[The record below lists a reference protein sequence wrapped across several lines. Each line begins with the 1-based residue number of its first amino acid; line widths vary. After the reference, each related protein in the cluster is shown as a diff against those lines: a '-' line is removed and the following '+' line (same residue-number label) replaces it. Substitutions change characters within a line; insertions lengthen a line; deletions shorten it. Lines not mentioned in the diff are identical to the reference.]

1 LNIKEFARQASIT
14 TLRTQL
20 ERLRLLAFFCLKTR
34 NQEQFVVEDAI
45 GWFDEVGLPR
55 PNTTILREKLGRSR
69 VFVGNKARGIFR
81 LHLNE
86 VVDLELAY
94 PDLESTATDTATIDS
109 VLPHDLLDHSRNFL
123 EKLANQINLS
133 FEHGAY
139 DGCAMLMRRL
149 VEILLILAFRK
160 LDVES
165 QILDADSN
173 YIELK
178 QMIGKAI
185 ALPQMALSKT
195 AKHHLPELREL
206 GNLSAHSV
214 EYICRKTDIANR
226 ALEYRVT
233 VEELAYRAG
242 VKE

>member
-1 LNIKEFARQASIT
+1 MNIKDFARAASIAM
-14 TLRTQL
+14 LRTQL
-20 ERLRLLAFFCLKTR
+20 ERLRPLAFFCLKTR
-34 NQEQFVVEDAI
+34 NQEQFTVEDAI
-45 GWFDEVGLPR
+45 GWFEEVGLPE
-55 PNTTILREKLGRSR
+55 PNKTVLLAKLGKSR
-69 VFVGNKARGIFR
+69 VFVGNRAKGIFR
-81 LHLNE
+81 LHPSQIP
-86 VVDLELAY
+86 DLEKAY
-94 PDLESTATDTATIDS
+94 PDFESTATDTATIDS
-109 VLPHDLLDHSRNFL
+109 VLPHDLLDHSRGFL

-165 QILDADSN
+165 QILDADGN